1 MKDNDFRQL
10 VDREFASLI
19 WTDEKRLSA
28 LDKMNRE
35 EQPIMKRKAITAL
48 VLIIS
53 IVVMSAAAVAVTVGI
68 PGIQDLLDQH
78 RGHVPQEAQHLFAPF
93 TVEDGAVVIP
103 DNQRHTSDLVD
114 IAIREAY
121 MTSEALY
128 LTVHIAPQNENTILW
143 NQGVPPIEDG
153 KELRYF
159 DLHRQEDLPMVEFVS
174 MSLHSPYSVDSYAL
188 HVDYIEFHRL
198 PDDDG
203 VTCLMVYQLPKE
215 DVLPLSDCTVMGK
228 FAVQDCRTRELELN
242 VLLFDLP
249 RMTIVESTDDFLH
262 N

>member
-53 IVVMSAAAVAVTVGI
+53 IVVMSAAAVAVTLGI
-68 PGIQDLLDQH
+68 PGIQDLLDQRH
-78 RGHVPQEAQHLFAPF
+78 DNWPSYPETFAVDSAF
-93 TVEDGAVVIP
+93 VVTP
-103 DNQRHTSDLVD
+103 DNQRHTSNLVD
-114 IAIREAY
+114 IEIREAY
-121 MTSEALY
+121 MTNEALY

-159 DLHRQEDLPMVEFVS
+159 DLYRQEDLPMVEFVS

-198 PDDDG
+198 PDDTG
-203 VTCLMVYQLPKE
+203 ITCLMVYQLPRD

-228 FAVQDCRTRELELN
+228 FAVKDCRTRELELN

>member
-19 WTDEKRLSA
+19 WTDEKRLRA

-53 IVVMSAAAVAVTVGI
+53 IVVMSAADVAVTVGI
-68 PGIQDLLDQH
+68 PGIQDLLDQRH
-78 RGHVPQEAQHLFAPF
+78 DNWPSYPETFAVDSAF
-93 TVEDGAVVIP
+93 VVTP
-103 DNQRHTSDLVD
+103 GNQRHTSNLVD
-114 IAIREAY
+114 IEIREAY
-121 MTSEALY
+121 MTNEALY

-159 DLHRQEDLPMVEFVS
+159 DLYRQEDLPLVEFVS

-203 VTCLMVYQLPKE
+203 ITCLMVYQLPKD
-215 DVLPLSDCTVMGK
+215 DVLPLSKCTVMGK